1 MVLPPKKIGASP
13 ACRFDLWRRVIKLK
27 GKDIYL
33 DTLTREDC
41 KALWNATEYDFQNPT
56 EELKL
61 GLSDEKAEVWFE
73 EIQALQG
80 SQNVRLGIFGKNGI
94 VIGDIA
100 LQKIDR
106 VNRKCSIGMG
116 IARVKDRAQGFGQQ
130 AVKLMLKYGFEFLG
144 MERICANTLSMNV
157 GAQKALEKCGFILEG
172 REREAVY
179 LNGRKYDRLNY
190 AILKSEYIDQWL

>member
-1 MVLPPKKIGASP
+1 M
-13 ACRFDLWRRVIKLK
+13 
-27 GKDIYL
+27 
-33 DTLTREDC
+33 
-41 KALWNATEYDFQNPT
+41 
-56 EELKL
+56 

-80 SQNVRLGIFGKNGI
+80 SQNVRLGIFGKNGRA
-94 VIGDIA
+94 IGDIA
-100 LQKIDR
+100 PQKIDR

-116 IARVKDRAQGFGQQ
+116 IARVKDRAQGFEQQ
-130 AVKLMLKYGFEFLG
+130 AVKLMLKYRFEFLG

-157 GAQKALEKCGFILEG
+157 GAPKALEKCGFILEG

-190 AILKSEYIDQWL
+190 AILKSEYIDQMQEWQNDWL